1 MRHLKMP
8 TQTMRSFVL
17 LFAFVV
23 TLSFSTFA
31 QSSLTGTIRFTIDEV
46 CPGAE
51 VKLTG
56 PQQFSVLSNS
66 NGAYSFNELTV
77 AGRYMLSVGF
87 LGYETFYKEFEISDQ
102 QIQEAAI
109 IVIEHVFEED
119 TEMDDI
125 IVQGWGKSGKP
136 LEEEIVSVDV
146 VNTQLIESNAIINA
160 SDAIERVPGIVIVDG
175 QISVRGGGGYAYGT
189 GSRVTLVI
197 DDVPILT
204 PERNEILWDF
214 VPLET
219 TDQIEVV
226 KGSSSVQYGSSALN
240 GIVHAR
246 TRWPERNS
254 KAQTRIRT
262 FSTFYDKAYQEDYRS
277 AQWWQT
283 PDTGNSFQ
291 SFPHSVGFSYY
302 NGKHYAKRNLDVVFG
317 AFATTDQTHIV
328 EEFNHR
334 IRGSVRMRWTPEKF
348 DRFNMQL
355 SVLSMY
361 RHRSNIFIWNGDSS
375 EILKPLANYRVRY
388 QYAMIDPV
396 LTYYLGEK
404 RNQKLQLISRFY
416 LDKALNGIGNRNNES
431 YQIYN
436 DLRYFNEF
444 GNIFSFVGGITNR
457 QMIVRANALRGF
469 FPDGT
474 NTFRYG
480 ELSGYG
486 NLDVKLDRLVINSG
500 FRFESYIIDEPTA
513 QLIND
518 TSINSDADSLNPQ
531 GRFLFSK
538 PVFSIGANYSLS
550 KRSNL
555 RISFGQSFRVPSIA
569 ERFVD
574 ETLENTLRIR
584 PNPTIRPEAGFSME
598 FGYKYHTT
606 LKKTLNIYADAAIFY
621 QSFTDMIE
629 FQFGV
634 DPTDPIP
641 LGFQANNVSKARILG
656 YELSLSSSGKI
667 GKVPLN
673 ALIGYT
679 YTFGGNAAVNEEYNR
694 LGPLIRDAFG
704 AYHISDLEQAEFQ
717 NGNIVQRENSI
728 LNGILNY
735 RWRHLLKAD
744 VNTGYGKW
752 TAGFVYRYYSYL
764 DRIDEVFEI
773 DVYPYTAAFGR
784 YRENRQFKGEHIL
797 DLKTG
802 FNFSEKTTLSF
813 VAQNVFNRFIVIRPG
828 KANPPRTYTL
838 QATFEF

>member
-17 LFAFVV
+17 LFAFVAS
-23 TLSFSTFA
+23 LSFSTLA

-109 IVIEHVFEED
+109 IVIDHVFEED

-416 LDKALNGIGNRNNES
+416 LDKALNG
-431 YQIYN
+431 
-436 DLRYFNEF
+436 
-444 GNIFSFVGGITNR
+444 
-457 QMIVRANALRGF
+457 
-469 FPDGT
+469 
-474 NTFRYG
+474 
-480 ELSGYG
+480 
-486 NLDVKLDRLVINSG
+486 
-500 FRFESYIIDEPTA
+500 
-513 QLIND
+513 
-518 TSINSDADSLNPQ
+518 
-531 GRFLFSK
+531 
-538 PVFSIGANYSLS
+538 
-550 KRSNL
+550 
-555 RISFGQSFRVPSIA
+555 
-569 ERFVD
+569 
-574 ETLENTLRIR
+574 
-584 PNPTIRPEAGFSME
+584 
-598 FGYKYHTT
+598 
-606 LKKTLNIYADAAIFY
+606 
-621 QSFTDMIE
+621 
-629 FQFGV
+629 
-634 DPTDPIP
+634 
-641 LGFQANNVSKARILG
+641 
-656 YELSLSSSGKI
+656 
-667 GKVPLN
+667 
-673 ALIGYT
+673 
-679 YTFGGNAAVNEEYNR
+679 
-694 LGPLIRDAFG
+694 
-704 AYHISDLEQAEFQ
+704 
-717 NGNIVQRENSI
+717 
-728 LNGILNY
+728 
-735 RWRHLLKAD
+735 
-744 VNTGYGKW
+744 
-752 TAGFVYRYYSYL
+752 
-764 DRIDEVFEI
+764 
-773 DVYPYTAAFGR
+773 
-784 YRENRQFKGEHIL
+784 
-797 DLKTG
+797 
-802 FNFSEKTTLSF
+802 
-813 VAQNVFNRFIVIRPG
+813 
-828 KANPPRTYTL
+828 
-838 QATFEF
+838 